1 MSLVDLID
9 YVPVLPEA
17 LLLVGA
23 CALMIFDL
31 YVKHEGRG
39 ASAVFAQIVLALCAA
54 ATLYVEYWTRL
65 HFYLFSGLV
74 VVDHLANIL
83 KLVCYLAVSAAL
95 VYSRSYL
102 AERGMLRGEFMSLL
116 LF

>member
-1 MSLVDLID
+1 MTPLD
-9 YVPVLPEA
+9 YAPVLPE
-17 LLLVGA
+17 LLLLIGA

-39 ASAVFAQIVLALCAA
+39 ATAVFAQGVICLCAA
-54 ATLYVEYWTRL
+54 ATLFVDLGTQAHL
-65 HFYLFSGLV
+65 YLFNGLF
-74 VVDHLANIL
+74 VVDHFANLL
-83 KLVCYLAVSAAL
+83 KIVCYLAVSAAI

-102 AERGMLRGEFMSLL
+102 HERGMLRGEFMSLL